1 MNTESDNVGAR
12 LTLFKTL
19 WFCALCLWAGWA
31 GSVFSQSSSPSAL
44 RSAARMRTSGDLSQ
58 VAEQAGQDDDWGRA
72 PKILQAA
79 NSWRTGDPLPPELR
93 RLRKSEIDI
102 PGPMDSRSLIA
113 QVSNL
118 PLLAALVVDPG
129 SDPECREDVLSQ
141 GIQVGGPN
149 RFFDL
154 LRPQLST
161 AAAKNIQPWV
171 NEVRD
176 RMSRPHAVVDALS
189 ISYEDMSRQEAL
201 AVIARITN
209 DLRRGV
215 PWTKVYEQYS
225 EEFSYPPVPKTGDR
239 TKIGLLGSLV
249 IFPDPALG
257 SGHMAEVTFSSGGS
271 QDKVVQWQGTPLP
284 RHLWGLAYFDPAHLP
299 TLLKASV
306 GDVISVPSEINHE
319 YVLYQVQEI
328 YKGNAENRP
337 Q

>member
-1 MNTESDNVGAR
+1 
-12 LTLFKTL
+12 
-19 WFCALCLWAGWA
+19 
-31 GSVFSQSSSPSAL
+31 
-44 RSAARMRTSGDLSQ
+44 MRTSGDLSQ
-58 VAEQAGQDDDWGRA
+58 VAERAGQDDDWGRA

-79 NSWRTGDPLPPELR
+79 NSWRTGDPLPAELR

-149 RFFDL
+149 GFFDL

-189 ISYEDMSRQEAL
+189 ISMRTCR
-201 AVIARITN
+201 AR
-209 DLRRGV
+209 R
-215 PWTKVYEQYS
+215 
-225 EEFSYPPVPKTGDR
+225 
-239 TKIGLLGSLV
+239 LLL
-249 IFPDPALG
+249 
-257 SGHMAEVTFSSGGS
+257 
-271 QDKVVQWQGTPLP
+271 
-284 RHLWGLAYFDPAHLP
+284 
-299 TLLKASV
+299 
-306 GDVISVPSEINHE
+306 
-319 YVLYQVQEI
+319 
-328 YKGNAENRP
+328 
-337 Q
+337 